1 MKINV
6 DIDIHINDMA
16 YSIANDDY
24 FILESVLKDM
34 QELINKNQFKSE
46 SYKNLKN
53 TFITFLKS
61 GVEKNE
67 IDNKKVNSEIYYYT
81 R

>member
-1 MKINV
+1 MKTNIN
-6 DIDIHINDMA
+6 IAIHINDMA

-34 QELINKNQFKSE
+34 QELINKNQFESE
-46 SYKNLKN
+46 NYKNLKN
-53 TFITFLKS
+53 TFINFLKS
-61 GVEKNE
+61 GVEKNK

-81 R
+81 D